1 MLCLGRRVGQS
12 ILIGRNIRITI
23 TKASATGKKVRLA
36 IEAPENLTILR
47 EELVEPALSKQRE
60 GK

>member
-12 ILIGRNIRITI
+12 VLIGRNIRITI
-23 TKASATGKKVRLA
+23 TKASATGKNVRLA
-36 IEAPENLTILR
+36 IEAPEDLKILR
-47 EELVEPALSKQRE
+47 EELVEPSLPRQQE